1 MIINR
6 ISLKAI
12 EVDVLELF
20 STAKDIKGFPQE
32 VLAFEA
38 NVSRLCILYVARRKG
53 YTLKQIGEVVGGSK
67 STIFK
72 NFQLADRAIR
82 GGESPLKTCLSICKQ
97 RLSC

>member
-12 EVDVLELF
+12 EVDILELF
-20 STAKDIKGFPQE
+20 TIAKDIKGFPQE
-32 VLAFEA
+32 VFVVEP

-72 NFQLADRAIR
+72 NFQLADKAVR
-82 GGESPLKTCLSICKQ
+82 GGESPLKTCLLICKQ
-97 RLSC
+97 RFSC